1 METINKNKK
10 TRITFVLVGL
20 VATIVLIDARNAR
33 ADTWT
38 QKTDMPTARLAP
50 KAEVVNGR
58 IYIIGGVWANL
69 QKVEEY
75 DPVIDTWAVKADI
88 PTKRTLFA
96 TGVVNGKIYVIGG
109 ATSLFASAR
118 ATVEE
123 YDPVTDTWTRKADMP
138 TPRTRSSAGVVDGKI
153 YVFGGG
159 TGGGSSYPTV
169 STVEAYDPATDTWT
183 RQADMPTARELLT
196 TSVVGG
202 KVYAIGGQRQDS
214 VSQGVYSTVEM
225 YDPITDTWT
234 KKADTPLPRKVHS
247 ACVLNDIIYV
257 FGGRLYI
264 GGPPQSTLF
273 QYDPAA
279 DAWVIGEDMPY
290 SVAAACASNVDAR
303 IYLIGGSSAPSY
315 PFTPALSTVWEY
327 DPELPVPSP
336 DFNGDGIVDDADVTI
351 MVNHWHT
358 DEPSCD
364 LVPLPWGDG
373 MVDVQDMEALIQ
385 YLGEYSDD
393 PTLIA
398 HWAFDEA
405 EGDAALDSVSENGYS
420 DGYVLGDP
428 VWLPDGGQVNGAIQ
442 LDGVDDFIIT
452 SPVLNPA
459 DGPSSILAWIK
470 GGAAAQVIVSEPSG
484 SNWLSADPLE
494 GKLMTELAGGGRSS
508 APLLSETVITDG
520 SWHRIGLVW
529 DGLNRTLY
537 VDGVVAAQDT
547 QDGLQSLG
555 TGMYIGTGSAMASA
569 TYFSGVIDD
578 VRIYNRSVSP

>member
-20 VATIVLIDARNAR
+20 LATIVLTDARNAR

-38 QKTDMPTARLAP
+38 QKADMPTARLNP

-58 IYIIGGVWANL
+58 IYVIGGVWANL

-75 DPVIDTWAVKADI
+75 DPATDTWAVKADM
-88 PTKRTLFA
+88 PTQRTGFA
-96 TGVVNGKIYVIGG
+96 TGVVNGKIYAIGG
-109 ATSLFASAR
+109 ETSLYASAR
-118 ATVEE
+118 ATVEA
-123 YDPVTDTWTRKADMP
+123 YDPATDTWTQKGDMP
-138 TPRTRSSAGVVDGKI
+138 SPRTRSRASVVDGKI
-153 YVFGGG
+153 YVIGGG
-159 TGGGSSYPTV
+159 RGGTASYPTV

-183 RQADMPTARELLT
+183 RQADMPTARELLS
-196 TSVVGG
+196 TSVVDG
-202 KVYAIGGQRQDS
+202 KIYAIGGQRQDS
-214 VSQGVYSTVEM
+214 VFQGVYSTVEM
-225 YDPITDTWT
+225 YDPATDRWT
-234 KKADTPLPRKVHS
+234 EKADMPLPRKVHS

-264 GGPPQSTLF
+264 GGPPQPTLF

-279 DAWVIGEDMPY
+279 DAWVVGQDMPY
-290 SVAAACASNVDAR
+290 SVAAACASVVDAR
-303 IYLIGGSSAPSY
+303 IYLIGGSSVPSY

-351 MVNHWHT
+351 MVNHWQT

-364 LVPLPWGDG
+364 LAPPPWGDG

-385 YLGEYSDD
+385 YLGQYPDD
-393 PTLIA
+393 PTLIS

-405 EGDAALDSVSENGYS
+405 EGSIAVDSISENGYG

-459 DGPSSILAWIK
+459 DGPFSILTWIK
-470 GGAAAQVIVSEPSG
+470 GGNSGQGLVSQQAVSDWLTLDSEGNLVTKLKG
-484 SNWLSADPLE
+484 SDLLADPLV
-494 GKLMTELAGGGRSS
+494 
-508 APLLSETVITDG
+508 SETVITDG
-520 SWHRIGLVW
+520 QWHRVGLVW
-529 DGLNRTLY
+529 DGSHRKLY
-537 VDGVVAAQDT
+537 VDGVVVAEDEQN
-547 QDGLQSLG
+547 GLAGSNSGL
-555 TGMYIGTGSAMASA
+555 YIGCGKDVKTG
-569 TYFSGVIDD
+569 TYFSGLIDD
-578 VRIYNRSVSP
+578 IRIYNRAVHP